1 MKTLMGR
8 AFLSTALVLGVC
20 SLAQADQRGN
30 QCSVKTLR
38 GTYVFTASGYNIV
51 AGVAQPKAIIEVIEF
66 NGDGTLSVGPVTV
79 SVNGAIIRVPPGGF
93 GTYTVE
99 QDCSGTITFD
109 GPTFDTFVAR
119 DGETVSMIQSNPNTV
134 FRGTATRHTR
144 VQSRR

>member
-1 MKTLMGR
+1 M
-8 AFLSTALVLGVC
+8 
-20 SLAQADQRGN
+20 
-30 QCSVKTLR
+30 
-38 GTYVFTASGYNIV
+38 
-51 AGVAQPKAIIEVIEF
+51 IEF